1 MDARATDAATS
12 GADMSARTPAA
23 DSVASAAVVSSMA
36 EGECMVEAAS
46 TVEDSRT
53 AAASRVEVPTVEV
66 RAAADADNRPL

>member
-1 MDARATDAATS
+1 
-12 GADMSARTPAA
+12 MSARTPAA

-53 AAASRVEVPTVEV
+53 AAASRVEVPMEEVPTVEV